1 MVGCMTTQPA
11 ATPVPPAFAELL
23 ARIEQGSAIV
33 GIFGLGYVGLPLA
46 KAAFEGSRFRIVG
59 FDTDSDKIRQLN
71 SRQSYIR
78 HVASAAIA
86 QMIDSGRFEAT
97 EDFDRVAE
105 LDAVLIC
112 VPTPLGRHREPDLSF
127 VVETART
134 IARRARPGQ
143 LIILESTTYPGTTR
157 DVLRPIFASQGL
169 SDGKEIFLAFSP
181 EREDPGN
188 RRYDTAK
195 IPKIVG
201 ADDEHAGILAA
212 KLYGSFIE
220 QVVLVSSSAT
230 AEAVK
235 LTENIFRAVNIAL
248 VNELKVIFTAMG
260 IDIWEVIAGAQT
272 KPFGFMPFY
281 PGPGLGGHCIPVDP
295 FYLTW
300 RARAFGISTRFI
312 ELAGEINSSMPSYVV
327 ETLAKTLDLRQQKGL
342 SGASVLIVG
351 LAYKRNVDDLRESP
365 ALRLIELLESRG
377 ARVGYTDPHVARIPL
392 TREHSGLAGRESIAL
407 SAAEV
412 GRYDVVLIVTD
423 HEDVDYGLIVD
434 NAKLIIDT
442 RNVCERLGLRMDSV
456 VKA

>member
-1 MVGCMTTQPA
+1 MPGCMSSQPA
-11 ATPVPPAFAELL
+11 ATPVPFAFAELL
-23 ARIEQGSAIV
+23 RRIESGSATV
-33 GIFGLGYVGLPLA
+33 GICGLGYVGLPLA
-46 KAAFEGSRFRIVG
+46 RAAFERSRFRIIG
-59 FDTDSDKIRQLN
+59 FDIDSEKIEQLN
-71 SRQSYIR
+71 SRRSYIR
-78 HVASAAIA
+78 HVASATIA

-97 EDFDRVAE
+97 DDFDRIAE

-112 VPTPLGRHREPDLSF
+112 VPTPLSRHREPDLSF
-127 VVETART
+127 VVDTART
-134 IARRARPGQ
+134 IAKRARPGQ

-157 DVLRPIFASQGL
+157 DVLRPIFEAEGL
-169 SDGKEIFLAFSP
+169 SDGNEIFLAFSP

-188 RRYDTAK
+188 RCYETAK

-201 ADDEHAGILAA
+201 ADDERARILAS

-220 QVVLVSSSAT
+220 QIVPVSSSST

-248 VNELKVIFTAMG
+248 VNELKVIFTRMG

-281 PGPGLGGHCIPVDP
+281 PGPGLGGHCIPIDP

-300 RARAFGISTRFI
+300 RAREFGMSTRFI
-312 ELAGEINSSMPSYVV
+312 ELAGEINASMPSYIV
-327 ETLAKTLDLRQQKGL
+327 ETLAKTLDFRQNKGL
-342 SGASVLIVG
+342 YGACVLIVG
-351 LAYKRNVDDLRESP
+351 LAYKKNVDDLRESP
-365 ALRLIELLESRG
+365 ALRLIELLEGRG
-377 ARVGYTDPHVARIPL
+377 AKVEYTDPYVTRIPL
-392 TREHSGLAGRESIAL
+392 TREHSSLFGRASTKL

-423 HEDVDYGLIVD
+423 HDDVDYGLIVD